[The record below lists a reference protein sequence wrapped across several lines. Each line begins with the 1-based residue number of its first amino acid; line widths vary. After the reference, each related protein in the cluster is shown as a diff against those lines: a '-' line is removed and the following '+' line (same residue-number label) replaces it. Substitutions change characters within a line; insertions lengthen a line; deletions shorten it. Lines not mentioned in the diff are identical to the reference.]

1 MDVPVSPLAPAA
13 FPQIAPISGVRLGSV
28 ASGIKPSGKVDLTV
42 VVFPEGTSAAGVFT
56 QGQVQAAPVKWCRSI
71 APHGVG
77 RALVINSGVA
87 NAFTGEEGDR
97 VSKATAAAAA
107 KALGVAP
114 EAIWIC
120 STGVIGKQVP
130 LAPIEKHLPGLIDAV
145 KPDGWHDAARGIMT
159 TDTFPKGATRD
170 ATIDGKPVRLAGM
183 SKGAGMIA
191 PNMATLLGFA
201 ATDAKLSAAV
211 LRALL
216 VDAVAHSFNAITVDG
231 DTSTNDTILAFAT
244 GGAGNAE
251 ITDPQ
256 DPRLESFRA
265 AFNDLLKDLA
275 LQVACD
281 GEGMTKLVHV
291 KVEGAASQADAKAVA
306 RAIAESPLVKTAIA
320 GGDPNWGRI
329 CMAAGKSGI
338 AFKESDLEIVI
349 GGEQVTRNGAV
360 IPGYDLKGMEAHLK
374 GQEINILVRIGQGAG
389 SFTMHTCD
397 LTHGYI
403 TCNADYT
410 T

>member
-13 FPQIAPISGVRLGSV
+13 FPAIAPIAGVRLGSV
-28 ASGIKPSGKVDLTV
+28 ASGIKPSGKVDLMV
-42 VVFPEGTSAAGVFT
+42 VVMPEGTSAAGVFT

-71 APHGVG
+71 APKGRA

-87 NAFTGEEGDR
+87 NAFTGDQGDAA
-97 VSKATAAAAA
+97 SKATAEAAAA
-107 KALGVAP
+107 ALGVAP
-114 EAIWIC
+114 EEIWIC
-120 STGVIGKQVP
+120 STGVIGKQIP
-130 LAPIEKHLPGLIDAV
+130 MAPIEAHLPDLIKSV
-145 KPDGWHDAARGIMT
+145 QPDGWYEAACGIMT

-170 ATIDGKPVRLAGM
+170 TIIDGKPVRIAGM

-201 ATDAKLSAAV
+201 VTDANLSAAV
-211 LRALL
+211 LRSLL
-216 VDAVAHSFNAITVDG
+216 VNAVAHSFNAITIDG

-244 GGAGNAE
+244 SGAGNAPV
-251 ITDPQ
+251 TDPT
-256 DPRLESFRA
+256 DPRLDGFRA
-265 AFNDLLKDLA
+265 AFDDLLKDLA
-275 LQVACD
+275 LQVARD
-281 GEGMTKLVHV
+281 GEGLTKLVHV
-291 KVEGAASQADAKAVA
+291 TVEGAVDQANAKTVA

-329 CMAAGKSGI
+329 CMAAGKSGV
-338 AFKESDLEIVI
+338 AFKEKNLEIII
-349 GGEQVTRNGAV
+349 GGEQVTRDGAV
-360 IPGYDLKGMEAHLK
+360 IPGYDLASMQAHLA
-374 GQEINILVRIGQGAG
+374 GSEIDILVRIGPGPG
-389 SFTMHTCD
+389 RFTMHTCD

>member
-130 LAPIEKHLPGLIDAV
+130 LAPIEKHLPGLIESV

-159 TDTFPKGATRD
+159 PTPSPRAPRATR
-170 ATIDGKPVRLAGM
+170 RLTA
-183 SKGAGMIA
+183 SPCASPA
-191 PNMATLLGFA
+191 C
-201 ATDAKLSAAV
+201 
-211 LRALL
+211 
-216 VDAVAHSFNAITVDG
+216 
-231 DTSTNDTILAFAT
+231 
-244 GGAGNAE
+244 
-251 ITDPQ
+251 
-256 DPRLESFRA
+256 PR
-265 AFNDLLKDLA
+265 
-275 LQVACD
+275 
-281 GEGMTKLVHV
+281 
-291 KVEGAASQADAKAVA
+291 A
-306 RAIAESPLVKTAIA
+306 RA
-320 GGDPNWGRI
+320 
-329 CMAAGKSGI
+329 
-338 AFKESDLEIVI
+338 
-349 GGEQVTRNGAV
+349 
-360 IPGYDLKGMEAHLK
+360 
-374 GQEINILVRIGQGAG
+374 
-389 SFTMHTCD
+389 
-397 LTHGYI
+397 
-403 TCNADYT
+403 
-410 T
+410 

>member
-13 FPQIAPISGVRLGSV
+13 FPEIAPIDGVRLGSV

-42 VVFPEGTSAAGVFT
+42 VVMPEGSSAAGVFT

-71 APHGVG
+71 APKGRA

-87 NAFTGEEGDR
+87 NAFTGDEGDAA
-97 VSKATAAAAA
+97 SKATAVAAA
-107 KALGVAP
+107 KALGVAA
-114 EAIWIC
+114 EEIWIC
-120 STGVIGKQVP
+120 STGVIGKQLP
-130 LAPIEKHLPGLIDAV
+130 MAPIEAHLPDLIKAAR
-145 KPDGWHDAARGIMT
+145 PDGWHDAARGIMT

-170 ATIDGKPVRLAGM
+170 TVIDGKPVRIAGM

-201 ATDAKLSAAV
+201 CTDANLPASV
-211 LRALL
+211 LKALL

-244 GGAGNAE
+244 GGAGNQPVS
-251 ITDPQ
+251 DPN
-256 DPRLESFRA
+256 DPRLTDFRA
-265 AFNDLLKDLA
+265 AFDDLLKDLA
-275 LQVACD
+275 LQVARD
-281 GEGMTKLVHV
+281 GEGLTKLVHV
-291 KVEGAASQADAKAVA
+291 AVEGAATQADAKKIA

-329 CMAAGKSGI
+329 CMAAGK
-338 AFKESDLEIVI
+338 ADVPFKEKDLEIVI

-360 IPGYDLKGMEAHLK
+360 IPGYDLASMERHLA
-374 GQEINILVRIGQGAG
+374 GSEIDILVRVGAG
-389 SFTMHTCD
+389 PGRFTMHTCD